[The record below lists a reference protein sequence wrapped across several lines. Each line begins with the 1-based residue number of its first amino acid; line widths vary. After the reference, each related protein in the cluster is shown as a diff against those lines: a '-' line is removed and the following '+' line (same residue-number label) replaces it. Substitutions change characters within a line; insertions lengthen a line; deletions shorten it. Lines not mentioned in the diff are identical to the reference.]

1 MIPRARVRVNRIP
14 GTGGVPGAG
23 VTEGDVVRQAAR
35 VTVWRRV
42 LATVAV
48 VAVAGGLM
56 AFAAFGSFSNRH
68 DPFTH
73 SVVARRPR

>member
-1 MIPRARVRVNRIP
+1 M
-14 GTGGVPGAG
+14 
-23 VTEGDVVRQAAR
+23 
-35 VTVWRRV
+35 TVWRRV

-68 DPFTH
+68 DPFAH